1 MPTDLVIFD
10 CDGVL
15 VETEARMNDLMAAHF
30 TSLGLP
36 MTGAECR
43 TRFQGHSL
51 RDLCT
56 THPDLVQLGLDPE
69 ALRNQMYDG
78 LATNIEAIP
87 GVETLVETLIAR
99 KTPVCVASSGA
110 MRKMHMTLGQTR
122 LLPLLKD
129 VLYSADS
136 VARSKPHPDIFE
148 HAAKQMGVDIHQ
160 SVVIEDSITGVTAG
174 VAAGARVLGYC
185 GDPFTDAKAMRAAG
199 AETFD
204 HMDEV
209 LDRL

>member
-1 MPTDLVIFD
+1 MTTPLIIFD

-15 VETEARMNDLMAAHF
+15 VETEARMNDLLAAHF
-30 TSLGLP
+30 TDLGLP
-36 MTGAECR
+36 ITRAECR
-43 TRFQGHSL
+43 SRFQGHSL
-51 RDLCT
+51 RDLCAN
-56 THPDLVQLGLDPE
+56 HPDIAPLNLDAE
-69 ALRNQMYDG
+69 ALRDQMYQG
-78 LATNIEAIP
+78 LATGIEAIP

-99 KTPVCVASSGA
+99 NTPVCVASSGA
-110 MRKMHMTLGQTR
+110 VRKMHITLGQTR

-129 VLYSADS
+129 VLYSADT

-148 HAAKQMGVDIHQ
+148 HAAKQMGHDIRQ
-160 SVVIEDSITGVTAG
+160 SIVIEDSVTGVTAG
-174 VAAGARVLGYC
+174 IAAGARVLGYC
-185 GDPFTDAKAMRAAG
+185 GDPFTDPDAMRAAG

>member
-1 MPTDLVIFD
+1 MTASLIIFD

-15 VETEARMNDLMAAHF
+15 VETEARMNALLAVYF
-30 TSLGLP
+30 TNRGLP
-36 MTGAECR
+36 MSGPECR

-56 THPDLVQLGLDPE
+56 THPEIGPLGLDPE
-69 ALRNQMYDG
+69 ALRDEMYQG
-78 LATNIEAIP
+78 LATGIEAIP

-110 MRKMHMTLGQTR
+110 VRKMHMTLGQTR

-129 VLYSADS
+129 VLFSADT
-136 VARSKPHPDIFE
+136 VTRSKPHPDIFE
-148 HAAKQMGVDIHQ
+148 HAAKQMGQDIRQ
-160 SVVIEDSITGVTAG
+160 SVVIEDSVTGVTAG

-209 LDRL
+209 LALL